1 MSNHIRNA
9 ERAHIYTYIPSLF
22 VIVMVVALSLDVFF
36 PNPTASPFWTEEVG
50 IFALVLGSTLL
61 YWAHVSSKIIR
72 KDVVSSQNNVNF
84 FVGPYRYVRHPSYLG
99 MVFVGLGIS
108 LIMNSVIVLGATI
121 LFYVCARIVATKEEK
136 HLLHGDSHVKQH
148 YGEYSKKVKRFF

>member
-22 VIVMVVALSLDVFF
+22 VVVMVAALSLDVFF
-36 PNPTASPFWTEEVG
+36 PNPVYPPFWAEEVG
-50 IFALVLGSTLL
+50 ILALVLGSIIL

-72 KDVVSSQNNVNF
+72 KDVVSSENDVNF
-84 FVGPYRYVRHPSYLG
+84 FVGPYKYVRHPSYLG

-108 LIMNSVIVLGATI
+108 LIMNSVIVLGTTV
-121 LFYVCARIVATKEEK
+121 LFYVCARIVATKEEQ
-136 HLLHGDSHVKQH
+136 HLLHEDSHVKHH
-148 YGEYSKKVKRFF
+148 YSEYSKKVKRFF